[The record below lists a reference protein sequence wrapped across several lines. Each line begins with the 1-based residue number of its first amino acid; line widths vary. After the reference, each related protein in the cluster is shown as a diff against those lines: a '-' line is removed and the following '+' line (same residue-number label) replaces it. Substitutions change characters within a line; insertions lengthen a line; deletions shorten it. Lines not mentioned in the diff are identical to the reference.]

1 MIIKP
6 VSMAGFFVCS
16 LIELRYQYAPI
27 TDKMSNESA
36 VVAFNVPALAET
48 PMEVRLLKRN
58 PIQ

>member
-27 TDKMSNESA
+27 TDKMSNESV
-36 VVAFNVPALAET
+36 VVALYVPALAET
-48 PMEVRLLKRN
+48 PMKVILLRRN
-58 PIQ
+58 SIQ